1 MLLVDDILFAPI
13 KGIIWLSKKIDDMSQ
28 KEMSDKGKIKEM
40 LMELQLR
47 YELDEIT
54 EEEYNQKEKELLE
67 YLKEEIQ

>member
-1 MLLVDDILFAPI
+1 MLLVDDILLAPI
-13 KGIIWLSKKIDDMSQ
+13 NGIIWIAKKIEDMSE
-28 KEMSDKGKIKEM
+28 KELSDKEKIKEK

-67 YLKEEIQ
+67 YLKKETE

>member
-13 KGIIWLSKKIDDMSQ
+13 NSIIWIAKKIDDITQ
-28 KEMSDKGKIKEM
+28 KEFSDKGKIKEM

-54 EEEYNQKEKELLE
+54 EEEYSQKEKELLDC
-67 YLKEEIQ
+67 LKKEIQ